1 MVLVS
6 MLVTAAGALS
16 QEYIVMGTPMVN
28 IRTGPSTD
36 HVIVGRADKG
46 DIFKV
51 IGRDGDWLEIA
62 MFTAD
67 HRYVFSASYVYP
79 LTTADL
85 VPGHRM
91 ELADFSEET
100 RLSLYKS
107 LQQAKGRAQR
117 EADEIIPASLDEE
130 RNSSFRRIMGDRIML
145 EMMHVYSFQPALHDD
160 LVDEGQK
167 SRW

>member
-1 MVLVS
+1 
-6 MLVTAAGALS
+6 
-16 QEYIVMGTPMVN
+16 
-28 IRTGPSTD
+28 
-36 HVIVGRADKG
+36 
-46 DIFKV
+46 
-51 IGRDGDWLEIA
+51 
-62 MFTAD
+62 
-67 HRYVFSASYVYP
+67 
-79 LTTADL
+79 
-85 VPGHRM
+85 M